1 MAFKMKGFSL
11 FNKNGELRKLKK
23 NLKTFQKQYK
33 SNPNKDTKKDL
44 DWARRALDEY
54 YSGA

>member
-1 MAFKMKGFSL
+1 MNGFSP
-11 FNKNGELRKLKK
+11 FDKNGELRELKK

-33 SNPNKDTKKDL
+33 NNPNEDTKEDL

>member
-23 NLKTFQKQYK
+23 NLKTFQKQFK
-33 SNPNKDTKKDL
+33 NNPNKDTKKDL